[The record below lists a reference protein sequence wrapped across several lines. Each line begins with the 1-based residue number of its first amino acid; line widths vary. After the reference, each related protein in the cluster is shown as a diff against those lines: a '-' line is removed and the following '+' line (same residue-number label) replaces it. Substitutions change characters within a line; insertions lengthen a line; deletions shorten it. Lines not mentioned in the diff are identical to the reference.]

1 MPNPD
6 NRYSRE
12 LITILHGILAK
23 NPDGLTEHEL
33 LTQLATAGLAEFAT
47 AGLHTS
53 LSIFQIHFL
62 LFHHLY
68 LLRQQ
73 LRSEKEHNLAIHC
86 LRIAL
91 IPAALPPESSALDH
105 HDPMQSYY
113 LDWDN
118 MENTGQEEVDAL
130 LESFWRRY
138 CTMHQRPKALRILG
152 LAAEATDREITMR
165 YRQLALTHHPDRG
178 GCPKRFL
185 EISEA
190 VTILRDQSA
199 AADTAG

>member
-1 MPNPD
+1 M
-6 NRYSRE
+6 
-12 LITILHGILAK
+12 TILHGILTK
-23 NPDGLTEHEL
+23 SPDGLTEHEL

-53 LSIFQIHFL
+53 LSIFQTHFL

-73 LRSEKEHNLAIHC
+73 LRSRKEQDLAIHC

-91 IPAALPPESSALDH
+91 VPTTTRPESSALDQ
-105 HDPMQSYY
+105 HDPMQTYY
-113 LDWDN
+113 LNWDN

-130 LESFWRRY
+130 LDSFWRRY

-165 YRQLALTHHPDRG
+165 YHQLALTHHPDRG
-178 GCPKRFL
+178 GCPQRFQ

-199 AADTAG
+199 AIDTTG